1 MAPRLRPAD
10 VVVFLGPS
18 LPAEEARGLG
28 PCRILPPA
36 RAGDV
41 LAVLPERPLA
51 IALVDGVFDTVPS
64 VWQHELVLAL
74 EAGVCVFGGASMG
87 ALRAAELAPLG
98 MIGVGRIFRWVQD
111 GVVEDD
117 GEVALLHGH
126 AEHGFRALTLPLVNV
141 RALAEDARAEGL
153 LSPREA
159 RALLAA
165 GASLRY
171 AERTWPRVL
180 AAARLGDEARARIR
194 AYLPRARDPKADDAR
209 ACIAAAIGF
218 ARARRQ
224 GAPPPPRPG
233 VPTPS
238 HVRRARLRH
247 ARTILPDGGA
257 VSSGEVLEAI
267 ARRPDAG
274 RLGAEGLRRALL
286 AALARSSGLRV
297 QEPDAESALAAWLRR
312 LGVRAPQRDAF
323 LAACGLDEAA
333 ARALGED
340 LALETAVLAAAER
353 FVPDGPSFEEGL
365 ALAARLT
372 GAWVEE
378 AARLATPAARG
389 GQPGRARSSSPEIH
403 PAAAKPPTSWA
414 SSTTSS
420 KRAKSRAKRPRDS
433 GWRAR

>member
-1 MAPRLRPAD
+1 MTPRAGD

-18 LPAEEARGLG
+18 LPAAEARRLG
-28 PCRILPPA
+28 ACRVLPPA

-64 VWQHELVLAL
+64 VWPHELVLAL
-74 EAGVCVFGGASMG
+74 EAGVAVFGGGSMG

-98 MIGVGRIFRWVQD
+98 AVGVGRIFRWVRD

-117 GEVALLHGH
+117 GEVALLHGD
-126 AEHGFRALTLPLVNV
+126 AEHAWRPLTLPLVNV
-141 RALAEDARAEGL
+141 RAAAEDARAGRI
-153 LSPREA
+153 LSAREA

-165 GASLRY
+165 GAALPYR
-171 AERTWPRVL
+171 ERTWPRVL
-180 AAARLGDEARARIR
+180 AAAALGEGARARLR

-209 ACIAAAIGF
+209 AVIEAAIAFAAA
-218 ARARRQ
+218 RRR

-247 ARTILPDGGA
+247 ARTVLPDGRALPSAA
-257 VSSGEVLEAI
+257 VLTAL

-274 RLGAEGLRRALL
+274 RLAAEGLRRTLL
-286 AALARSSGLRV
+286 AALARSTGLRV
-297 QEPDAESALAAWLRR
+297 PASDAEAALAAWLRR
-312 LGVRAPQRDAF
+312 LGVPARRRVAF
-323 LAACGLDEAA
+323 LAACGLDDGA

-340 LALETAVLAAAER
+340 LALEAAVLAGAAS
-353 FVPDGPSFEEGL
+353 FVPDGPAFEEGL

-378 AARLATPAARG
+378 AARLLDQGEAPAR
-389 GQPGRARSSSPEIH
+389 RARSATSQPPRWPRRQAASASARAGPMAPERR
-403 PAAAKPPTSWA
+403 
-414 SSTTSS
+414 
-420 KRAKSRAKRPRDS
+420 RARPR
-433 GWRAR
+433 R

>member
-10 VVVFLGPS
+10 VAVFLGPS
-18 LPAEEARGLG
+18 LPPDEARRLG
-28 PCRILPPA
+28 PCRVLPPA

-41 LAVLPERPLA
+41 LALLPERPLA

-74 EAGVCVFGGASMG
+74 EAGVAVFGGGSMG
-87 ALRAAELAPLG
+87 ALRAAELSALG

-111 GVVEDD
+111 GVVRDD
-117 GEVALLHGH
+117 GEVALLHGQ
-126 AEHGFRALTLPLVNV
+126 AEHGWRALTLPLVNV
-141 RALAEDARAEGL
+141 RAVAEDARAEGL

-171 AERTWPRVL
+171 GERTWPRVL
-180 AAARLGDEARARIR
+180 AAARLAEGARERIR
-194 AYLPRARDPKADDAR
+194 AFLPRARDPKADDAR
-209 ACIAAAIGF
+209 ACVAAAVGF

-247 ARTILPDGGA
+247 ARTVLPDGGA
-257 VSSGEVLEAI
+257 VPSGAVLEAV

-286 AALARSSGLRV
+286 ASLARSAGLRV
-297 QEPDAESALAAWLRR
+297 GEADALGALAAWLRR
-312 LGVRAPQRDAF
+312 LGVPVRRREAF

-340 LALETAVLAAAER
+340 LALETAVLGAAER
-353 FVPDGPSFEEGL
+353 FAPDGPSFDEGL

-378 AARLATPAARG
+378 AARLAAPVAG
-389 GQPGRARSSSPEIH
+389 GQRGRARRSSPESH
-403 PAAAKPPTSWA
+403 PAAAKPPTSWP

-420 KRAKSRAKRPRDS
+420 KRAKSRAKRPRAS

>member
-1 MAPRLRPAD
+1 
-10 VVVFLGPS
+10 VIVFLGPS
-18 LPAEEARGLG
+18 LAADEARRLG
-28 PCRILPPA
+28 PCRVLPPA

-41 LAVLPERPLA
+41 LAVLPERPLV

-74 EAGVCVFGGASMG
+74 EAGVAVFGGASMG

-98 MIGVGRIFRWVQD
+98 MVGVGRIFRWVQE
-111 GVVEDD
+111 GVVVDD

-126 AEHGFRALTLPLVNV
+126 AEHGYRALTLPLVNV
-141 RALAEDARAEGL
+141 RAAAEDARAAGL
-153 LSPREA
+153 LSAREA
-159 RALLAA
+159 RALVAA

-180 AAARLGDEARARIR
+180 AAARLGDATRARLR
-194 AYLPRARDPKADDAR
+194 DFLPRARDPKADDAR
-209 ACIAAAIGF
+209 ACVAAAIGF
-218 ARARRQ
+218 ARARLH

-247 ARTILPDGGA
+247 ARTILPGGEA
-257 VSSGEVLEAI
+257 VASGDVLAAL

-286 AALARSSGLRV
+286 AALARSAGLKV
-297 QEPDAESALAAWLRR
+297 TDADAEAALGAWLARVGVPRR
-312 LGVRAPQRDAF
+312 RRDVF

-340 LALETAVLAAAER
+340 LALEAAVLGAAER
-353 FVPDGPSFEEGL
+353 FVSDGPSFDEGL

-372 GAWVEE
+372 GAWIEE
-378 AARLATPAARG
+378 AGRIAPRR
-389 GQPGRARSSSPEIH
+389 GRARS
-403 PAAAKPPTSWA
+403 
-414 SSTTSS
+414 
-420 KRAKSRAKRPRDS
+420 R
-433 GWRAR
+433 